1 MILKMGSYFLLS
13 LFSHSLA
20 SRWQPNTLT
29 SGAQSGF
36 LNSVCIYKCVSV
48 CACMHVEH
56 WEEKDTSVSSR
67 DSLSWPCW
75 HFRLDEPLLGHPKL
89 WRVFSGVPILYQL
102 DSNSIAPHP
111 SIVPIR
117 TIPRHCQVSSGR
129 GRTHPEVENHCS
141 TQWSLTP
148 LVANQIHH
156 REGDDN

>member
-1 MILKMGSYFLLS
+1 
-13 LFSHSLA
+13 
-20 SRWQPNTLT
+20 
-29 SGAQSGF
+29 
-36 LNSVCIYKCVSV
+36 
-48 CACMHVEH
+48 MHVEH

-117 TIPRHCQVSSGR
+117 TIPRWGSRVLGR
-129 GRTHPEVENHCS
+129 GWVGGSGFWFEVSE
-141 TQWSLTP
+141 SLDQSIP
-148 LVANQIHH
+148 WGEKL
-156 REGDDN
+156 REQRGPGFSLRFQSKY